1 MEKQDMENR
10 LNRFE
15 GKNVIVTGAGSG
27 FGAAIATRFASE
39 GANVLLS
46 DINSEAV
53 GAVASNIK
61 TDTKPAGCI
70 ETNVTNVAE
79 EAEVIAMIEQA
90 NSAFGGI
97 DVLVNNAGYSHLN
110 KLTWKISVEDF
121 DAVFAVNVRGVFLGC
136 KHVIPVMI
144 QQGTGGAIINIAS
157 IGSIAP
163 RPGVTPYNATKGA
176 VLTMTKGLA
185 LEVAR
190 NQIRVN
196 AVNPVASL
204 TGFMETAT
212 GVPAEEMSE
221 EQKARLISTIPL
233 GRMAEPTDVAG
244 AVTFLASDDAVF
256 LTGTSINVDGGRSV

>member
-1 MEKQDMENR
+1 MENK

-46 DINSEAV
+46 DINADGV
-53 GAVASNIK
+53 AAVASDIKANAAGKIESNI
-61 TDTKPAGCI
+61 
-70 ETNVTNVAE
+70 TNVAE
-79 EAEVIAMIEQA
+79 EADVIAMIEQA

-110 KLTWKISVEDF
+110 KLTWKISVEEF

-204 TGFMETAT
+204 TGFMESAT

-221 EQKARLISTIPL
+221 EQKARLVSTIPL
-233 GRMAEPTDVAG
+233 GRMAA
-244 AVTFLASDDAVF
+244 
-256 LTGTSINVDGGRSV
+256 DGHRWRCDFFGFR